1 MTGDTTKASASAVE
15 AMLAEAVA
23 AHLAV
28 DVARAN
34 DGRQALASCLDATI
48 VETQLLITLAA
59 AASVVRCIGAPEARR
74 VAALALR
81 PIDERGEVAPGLE
94 AALSVA
100 ANDLASALADR
111 PLVDLGV
118 AGLRDALDQAARV
131 SQRFAGR
138 ASL

>member
-1 MTGDTTKASASAVE
+1 
-15 AMLAEAVA
+15 
-23 AHLAV
+23 
-28 DVARAN
+28 
-34 DGRQALASCLDATI
+34 
-48 VETQLLITLAA
+48 
-59 AASVVRCIGAPEARR
+59 
-74 VAALALR
+74 
-81 PIDERGEVAPGLE
+81 VAPGLE